1 MALEGW
7 YYMHKNGDLI
17 YKRDTAGMAADI
29 RESDFAKM
37 LWPFD
42 PTDRAGAWRILV
54 ESMACGVNKDR
65 VIELAGKWGCDD
77 SDARKYAQYVGVTLQ
92 IDGDMW
98 CATSKDFVDLQQSPA
113 GFGVTPLEA
122 MSVLCNELNFKP
134 TKTWGATFAEI
145 VSAQHCI

>member
-17 YKRDTAGMAADI
+17 YKRDMGGTAADI

-65 VIELAGKWGCDD
+65 VIENLADALD
-77 SDARKYAQYVGVTLQ
+77 SRAR
-92 IDGDMW
+92 
-98 CATSKDFVDLQQSPA
+98 
-113 GFGVTPLEA
+113 EA
-122 MSVLCNELNFKP
+122 RI
-134 TKTWGATFAEI
+134 G
-145 VSAQHCI
+145 